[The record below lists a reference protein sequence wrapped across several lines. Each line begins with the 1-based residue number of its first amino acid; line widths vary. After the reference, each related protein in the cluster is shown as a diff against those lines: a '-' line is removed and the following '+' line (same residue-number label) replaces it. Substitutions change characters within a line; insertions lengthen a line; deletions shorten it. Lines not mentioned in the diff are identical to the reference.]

1 MINRTNKEYNDN
13 YIVDL
18 LDALNEYV
26 GLNHI
31 GVYFKN
37 HGFEE
42 WIMKRRNRF
51 IALLIIAIIVALGVF
66 AHIEGQKAAEEKE
79 RQESLINA
87 AKSTLEEQYFPVDGE
102 ATAIYF
108 SDYNSLRMV
117 FLNGDMLENR
127 AKGTVVYT
135 YDLYYES
142 DHKFRLVAT
151 LDQISSNK
159 KEDYS
164 FRCTL
169 HTDEGAYVLSDLE
182 TENPYPEFDT
192 SRMLTGQDK
201 SDMEEREGQQIS
213 EEIRYFIIQNN
224 LNQHSNENSSASE
237 SSSSSLSGSSSDLNQ
252 ESSNSSDSYY
262 DKTDPSDHDIEQYYY
277 DYEDEF
283 EDEGDAWDD
292 FMDNEEY
299 WDDY

>member
-1 MINRTNKEYNDN
+1 
-13 YIVDL
+13 
-18 LDALNEYV
+18 
-26 GLNHI
+26 
-31 GVYFKN
+31 
-37 HGFEE
+37 
-42 WIMKRRNRF
+42 MKRRNRF
-51 IALLIIAIIVALGVF
+51 IALLIIAIVVALGVF

-87 AKSTLEEQYFPVDGE
+87 VISTLEEQYFPVDGE

-151 LDQISSNK
+151 LDQISSSK

-164 FRCTL
+164 FHCIL
-169 HTDEGAYVLSDLE
+169 NTDGGEYTLSDLE
-182 TENPYPEFDT
+182 TDDPYPEFDT
-192 SRMLTGQDK
+192 SYMITGQAK
-201 SDMEEREGQQIS
+201 SDMSEREGQQVS
-213 EEIRYFIIQNN
+213 EEIQYFIIQNN
-224 LNQHSNENSSASE
+224 LNRSSSDSSASSK
-237 SSSSSLSGSSSDLNQ
+237 SSSSSTSEKSSHSSNGSSSGSSSS
-252 ESSNSSDSYY
+252 ESSDSYY

-283 EDEGDAWDD
+283 EDEEDAWDD